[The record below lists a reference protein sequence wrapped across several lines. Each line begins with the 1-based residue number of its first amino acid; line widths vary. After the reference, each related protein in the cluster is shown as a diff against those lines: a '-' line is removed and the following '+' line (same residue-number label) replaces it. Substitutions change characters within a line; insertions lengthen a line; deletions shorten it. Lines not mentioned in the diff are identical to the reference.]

1 MNDELQKKVA
11 EAISNPKN
19 VGEMTDADSVGTVG
33 NSECGEMLRLWVKYK
48 EQDGEKIIDKATFQ
62 SFRLRDG
69 DRRGEFGD

>member
-48 EQDGEKIIDKATFQ
+48 EQDGE
-62 SFRLRDG
+62 
-69 DRRGEFGD
+69 